1 MIGLTDENILANTIQ
16 SIKDLIYGGLT
27 QRNMKSIRT
36 CFAVNAM
43 DSLDSDYPMYVPFN
57 IPANTVKVVTVYV
70 SFTILPFRAY
80 SKSAASSEQI
90 TTSSGGGSTTSS
102 GGGATTSS
110 GGGATVT
117 SHAAYERG
125 FPLATRIKS
134 YIPHEDGYLIGDSG
148 YGGPAAHGFSVT
160 TPGHIHTVAIPSH
173 YHYVYAHTHYVYPHT
188 HTIPPHA
195 HEINFGIYEVDKHP
209 SITLYVSRDGGG
221 TYPYRIGTYSS
232 SQDFI
237 EITQYVDTP
246 GNKMLKFEATDL
258 GRVSTQIE
266 IKVDISK

>member
-90 TTSSGGGSTTSS
+90 TTSSGGGTTTSS
-102 GGGATTSS
+102 GGGTTTSS
-110 GGGATVT
+110 SSITTTNPISAPYLNKYWPVHGEVIGGRQYVISG
-117 SHAAYERG
+117 
-125 FPLATRIKS
+125 
-134 YIPHEDGYLIGDSG
+134 DGGMPD
-148 YGGPAAHGFSVT
+148 PAAILPVSWYAALAHHYHGMAHT
-160 TPGHIHTVAIPSH
+160 HTVGS
-173 YHYVYAHTHYVYPHT
+173 HTHYVYPHT
-188 HTIPPHA
+188 HAIPPHA

>member
-1 MIGLTDENILANTIQ
+1 MPVTEMLLAQ
-16 SIKDLIYGGLT
+16 
-27 QRNMKSIRT
+27 
-36 CFAVNAM
+36 
-43 DSLDSDYPMYVPFN
+43 
-57 IPANTVKVVTVYV
+57 
-70 SFTILPFRAY
+70 
-80 SKSAASSEQI
+80 
-90 TTSSGGGSTTSS
+90 
-102 GGGATTSS
+102 
-110 GGGATVT
+110 
-117 SHAAYERG
+117 
-125 FPLATRIKS
+125 LAQLVGNHT
-134 YIPHEDGYLIGDSG
+134 
-148 YGGPAAHGFSVT
+148 
-160 TPGHIHTVAIPSH
+160 HTVSIPSH
-173 YHYVYAHTHYVYPHT
+173 YHYVYPHTHYVYPHT

>member
-110 GGGATVT
+110 GGSSFPVSSVPREQASEVT
-117 SHAAYERG
+117 LIEGYTKHSSGWLIAD
-125 FPLATRIKS
+125 K
-134 YIPHEDGYLIGDSG
+134 DGHPDVFVKLVSG
-148 YGGPAAHGFSVT
+148 NHT
-160 TPGHIHTVAIPSH
+160 HTVAIPSH

-188 HTIPPHA
+188 HAIPPHA

-232 SQDFI
+232 SQDLI

>member
-36 CFAVNAM
+36 YFAVNAM

-110 GGGATVT
+110 GGSTSPVSSVPREQAVPVT
-117 SHAAYERG
+117 GDPEAALTMLLLGLQRH
-125 FPLATRIKS
+125 T
-134 YIPHEDGYLIGDSG
+134 
-148 YGGPAAHGFSVT
+148 
-160 TPGHIHTVAIPSH
+160 HTVSIPSH

>member
-36 CFAVNAM
+36 CFVVTSM
-43 DSLDSDYPMYVPFN
+43 DSLDGDYPMYVPFN

-80 SKSAASSEQI
+80 SKSAASAEQI

-102 GGGATTSS
+102 GGGSTTSA
-110 GGGATVT
+110 GGGFAPISSVPREQAAKVT
-117 SHAAYERG
+117 LIEGYTKHPSGWLIAD
-125 FPLATRIKS
+125 K
-134 YIPHEDGYLIGDSG
+134 DGYPDVFVKLVAGN
-148 YGGPAAHGFSVT
+148 HT
-160 TPGHIHTVAIPSH
+160 HTVSIPSH
-173 YHYVYAHTHYVYPHT
+173 YHYVYPHTHYVYPHT
-188 HTIPPHA
+188 HTIPPHS

-232 SQDFI
+232 SQDSI

>member
-1 MIGLTDENILANTIQ
+1 MIGLTDENVLANTIQ
-16 SIKDLIYGGLT
+16 SIKDLLYGGLT

-36 CFAVNAM
+36 YFAVNAM
-43 DSLDSDYPMYVPFN
+43 DSLDSNYPMYVPFN

-110 GGGATVT
+110 GGSTSPVSSVPREQAVPVT
-117 SHAAYERG
+117 EIQGYIKHSS
-125 FPLATRIKS
+125 PLGWLI
-134 YIPHEDGYLIGDSG
+134 EDYNGNPKIVHSLVSG
-148 YGGPAAHGFSVT
+148 NHT
-160 TPGHIHTVAIPSH
+160 HTVSIPSH
-173 YHYVYAHTHYVYPHT
+173 YHYVYPHTHYVYPHT

>member
-90 TTSSGGGSTTSS
+90 TTSSGGG
-102 GGGATTSS
+102 ATTSS

-148 YGGPAAHGFSVT
+148 YGGPDAHGFSVT

-173 YHYVYAHTHYVYPHT
+173 YHYVYPHT

-232 SQDFI
+232 SQNLI